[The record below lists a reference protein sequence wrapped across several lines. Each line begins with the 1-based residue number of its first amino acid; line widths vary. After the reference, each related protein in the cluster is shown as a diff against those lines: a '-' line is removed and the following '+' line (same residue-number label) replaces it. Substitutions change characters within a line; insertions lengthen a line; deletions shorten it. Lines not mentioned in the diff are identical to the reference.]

1 MARTLEGLL
10 AKRNIR
16 HNSAIHLPSYFL
28 FPCSRSVKFLTQS
41 KHLFWQPRAML
52 KSWQVGEKLA
62 QSKLSRMLKND
73 YVKTAILGVIIIGG
87 VFAFWFGL
95 RVALRTEYPLLAV
108 ASGSMVPTLNI
119 GDLIVVQGVPDPN
132 EIVVAPAP
140 NGTVIVFHKPGDPNY
155 LIVHRAIN
163 KFENNGEWYFQTK
176 GDANSFRDSWDV
188 PYELIVGKVVG
199 VVPWVGS
206 VPLFLRTST
215 GIFLIVVLFII
226 VVLAEYIPVILKKNG
241 SETKA
246 LS

>member
-1 MARTLEGLL
+1 
-10 AKRNIR
+10 
-16 HNSAIHLPSYFL
+16 
-28 FPCSRSVKFLTQS
+28 
-41 KHLFWQPRAML
+41 
-52 KSWQVGEKLA
+52 
-62 QSKLSRMLKND
+62 MLKND

-140 NGTVIVFHKPGDPNY
+140 NGTVIVFHKPGDPND